1 MMSVSVTTTD
11 NRRKV
16 EAAVIEATRLG
27 MVAAANVYQ
36 HEVQRAHNNHYT
48 TRRFKNTLAVRQSIR
63 SAPPEQNRGGWSVRV
78 GTKLIVPLYWELG
91 HWAYQAYW
99 SEKKQQFFAN
109 KKLPRVFRRREI
121 WKPTA
126 IATRKA
132 VQNAY
137 ARVVQRLMRAHK

>member
-1 MMSVSVTTTD
+1 MVVEVTTTD

-27 MVAAANVYQ
+27 MDAAAAHYQMAVYK
-36 HEVQRAHNNHYT
+36 AHNNHYT

-63 SAPPEQNRGGWSVRV
+63 RTDPVQERGGWAVRV
-78 GTKLIVPLYWELG
+78 GTKLIEPLYWELG
-91 HWAYQAYW
+91 HHNLFTRKY
-99 SEKKQQFFAN
+99 E
-109 KKLPRVFRRREI
+109 RREI

-132 VQNAY
+132 IQNAY
-137 ARVVQRLMRAHK
+137 ARVVQRVMRAHK